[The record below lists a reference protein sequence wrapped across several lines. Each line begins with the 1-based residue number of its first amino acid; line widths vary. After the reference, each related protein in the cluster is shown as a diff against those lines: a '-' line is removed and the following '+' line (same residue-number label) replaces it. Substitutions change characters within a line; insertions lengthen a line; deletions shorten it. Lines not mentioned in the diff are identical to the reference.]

1 MGWIEDFQNLLQ
13 GVPLSAVLR
22 ERIALAEQ
30 KYEATL
36 RENEQLKQKVEFLER
51 ENAELRAQIPQAQE
65 EIVLSDDDSTCW
77 CIFFKLKIQSSIRWL
92 QPPHALF
99 PSNLFDLRALVADLQ
114 TFVLLPLRKRKGAM
128 AMDRSF
134 SV

>member
-65 EIVLSDDDSTCW
+65 EIVLSDDDKHVLVY
-77 CIFFKLKIQSSIRWL
+77 IF
-92 QPPHALF
+92 
-99 PSNLFDLRALVADLQ
+99 Q
-114 TFVLLPLRKRKGAM
+114 T
-128 AMDRSF
+128 
-134 SV
+134 